1 MVAELSQLCYI
12 GVNTA
17 LLLIQGIY
25 IGVIRSVALGSTDG
39 LCTWICTYLLGLQP
53 VIVPA
58 GRMSLGRIFNVVG
71 AIIDRYLGLSLSSQF
86 NILIPCAM
94 DNDLGM
100 FIESHEQYASTL
112 CYLKT
117 LYVLLMLVTGPLL
130 SIILLDQSMLLHL
143 WCATSF
149 VPRHLMPNDIDWLFY
164 TCNVYL
170 GMLT

>member
-1 MVAELSQLCYI
+1 
-12 GVNTA
+12 
-17 LLLIQGIY
+17 
-25 IGVIRSVALGSTDG
+25 
-39 LCTWICTYLLGLQP
+39 
-53 VIVPA
+53 
-58 GRMSLGRIFNVVG
+58 
-71 AIIDRYLGLSLSSQF
+71 
-86 NILIPCAM
+86 M

-149 VPRHLMPNDIDWLFY
+149 RHMFYSLVLLMPNDIDWLFY